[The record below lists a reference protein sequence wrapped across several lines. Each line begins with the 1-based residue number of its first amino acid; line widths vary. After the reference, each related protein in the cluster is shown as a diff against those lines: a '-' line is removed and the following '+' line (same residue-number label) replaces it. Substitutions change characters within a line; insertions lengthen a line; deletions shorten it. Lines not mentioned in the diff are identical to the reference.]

1 ANAVNMVTGL
11 AVAVLVIAGLWLVF
25 STGQG
30 SAYGKPFLQNPF
42 SRFMKLLSLIGSA
55 VTLVMSMRFAKQ
67 EHFDKFEYPVLI
79 LLCTLGMMLM
89 ISANGMIG
97 LYLGLELQSLAIY
110 VLAAIN
116 RDNLRSTEAGLKYFV
131 L

>member
-1 ANAVNMVTGL
+1 GN
-11 AVAVLVIAGLWLVF
+11 
-25 STGQG
+25 
-30 SAYGKPFLQNPF
+30 AYGEAFVQDPFA
-42 SRFMKLLSLIGSA
+42 RFMKVLALIGSA
-55 VTLVMSMRFAKQ
+55 VTLVMSMRFAKA

-110 VLAAIN
+110 V
-116 RDNLRSTEAGLKYFV
+116 
-131 L
+131 